1 MLNQLAVEGF
11 FENKKTPVEAKV
23 GDLTPQSKA
32 VNVTAKVVSKTEVRE
47 IPMGRDGSPHKVSD
61 ALVGDETGVVY
72 LTLWDDN
79 IEKINEADTVR
90 VENGYVTLFKG
101 NIRLNI
107 GKYGK
112 LELAKEPLSVEVN
125 TENNVSSK
133 AYEQERRPFRGR
145 GGGRGG
151 YGGGDRGRGGYGG
164 GRRIRRKRQRRQ
176 PGSSRWRRLQTE
188 ILSFSML
195 ENKSNSFLTF
205 LSFSFVARGSYI
217 SSRNLIMKSQKV
229 VLKLKGGASNCF

>member
-1 MLNQLAVEGF
+1 MSLEPKTRMLNQLAVEGF

-32 VNVTAKVVSKTEVRE
+32 VNVTAKVVSKTEIRE

-72 LTLWDDN
+72 VTLWDDN
-79 IEKINEADTVR
+79 IEKVNEGDTIR

-112 LELAKEPLSVEVN
+112 LEPAKEPLTVEVN

-133 AYEQERRPFRGR
+133 TYEQERRPYRSGGR
-145 GGGRGG
+145 GGGRGYGGGGGG
-151 YGGGDRGRGGYGG
+151 YGGGDRRGGGGYGGGGYGG
-164 GRRIRRKRQRRQ
+164 GRDRDR
-176 PGSSRWRRLQTE
+176 
-188 ILSFSML
+188 
-195 ENKSNSFLTF
+195 
-205 LSFSFVARGSYI
+205 RGS
-217 SSRNLIMKSQKV
+217 
-229 VLKLKGGASNCF
+229 GGSGGGYRPRY

>member
-1 MLNQLAVEGF
+1 LAVEGF
-11 FENKKTPVEAKV
+11 FENKKEPVEAKV

-32 VNVTAKVVSKTEVRE
+32 VNVTAKVVSKTEIRE
-47 IPMGRDGSPHKVSD
+47 IPMGRDGSAHKVSD

-79 IEKINEADTVR
+79 IEKVNEGDTIR

-112 LELAKEPLSVEVN
+112 LEPAKEPLAVEVN

-133 AYEQERRPFRGR
+133 TYEQERRPFRGGGGR
-145 GGGRGG
+145 GGGRGF
-151 YGGGDRGRGGYGG
+151 GGGGGYGG
-164 GRRIRRKRQRRQ
+164 GRDRRGGGGYGGGGGGYGGGRDRGGSDRR
-176 PGSSRWRRLQTE
+176 
-188 ILSFSML
+188 
-195 ENKSNSFLTF
+195 
-205 LSFSFVARGSYI
+205 
-217 SSRNLIMKSQKV
+217 
-229 VLKLKGGASNCF
+229 GGGGYRPRY

>member
-1 MLNQLAVEGF
+1 MAVEGF

-47 IPMGRDGSPHKVSD
+47 IPMGRDGSAHKVSD

-79 IEKINEADTVR
+79 IEKVNEGDTIR

-112 LELAKEPLSVEVN
+112 LEPAKEPLAVEVN

-133 AYEQERRPFRGR
+133 TYEQERRPFRG
-145 GGGRGG
+145 GGRGF
-151 YGGGDRGRGGYGG
+151 GGGGGYGG
-164 GRRIRRKRQRRQ
+164 GRGGDRRGGGGYGGGGGGYGGGRGGDRRGG
-176 PGSSRWRRLQTE
+176 GS
-188 ILSFSML
+188 
-195 ENKSNSFLTF
+195 
-205 LSFSFVARGSYI
+205 
-217 SSRNLIMKSQKV
+217 
-229 VLKLKGGASNCF
+229 GGGYRPRY

>member
-32 VNVTAKVVSKTEVRE
+32 VNVTAKVVSKTEIRE

-79 IEKINEADTVR
+79 IDKVNEGDTLR

-112 LELAKEPLSVEVN
+112 LEPAKEPLTVEVN

-133 AYEQERRPFRGR
+133 AYEQERRPFRG

-151 YGGGDRGRGGYGG
+151 YGGGTEARRIRWRR
-164 GRRIRRKRQRRQ
+164 RRIRRQRQRQ
-176 PGSSRWRRLQTE
+176 KQSGSSRRRSRWRRLQTE
-188 ILSFSML
+188 ILS
-195 ENKSNSFLTF
+195 
-205 LSFSFVARGSYI
+205 
-217 SSRNLIMKSQKV
+217 
-229 VLKLKGGASNCF
+229 

>member
-1 MLNQLAVEGF
+1 MAVEGF

-47 IPMGRDGSPHKVSD
+47 IPMGRDGSAHKVSD

-79 IEKINEADTVR
+79 IEKVNESDTIR

-112 LELAKEPLSVEVN
+112 LEPAKEPLAVEVN

-133 AYEQERRPFRGR
+133 TYEQERRPFRG
-145 GGGRGG
+145 GGGRGF
-151 YGGGDRGRGGYGG
+151 GGGGGYGG
-164 GRRIRRKRQRRQ
+164 GRDRRGGGGGGYGGGRDNRDRRGGG
-176 PGSSRWRRLQTE
+176 GSS
-188 ILSFSML
+188 
-195 ENKSNSFLTF
+195 
-205 LSFSFVARGSYI
+205 
-217 SSRNLIMKSQKV
+217 
-229 VLKLKGGASNCF
+229 GGYRPRY